1 MKVAILSPYPT
12 FPFKNELGC
21 SSVSYENNATWTV
34 ALVNHLA
41 KIPDTKVHVVTESEN
56 IPESKTIVANGVN
69 LHFIK
74 APEKYKTL
82 TLWRY
87 DRARILRTLDE
98 IQPDIVHGQ
107 GIENQYGFA
116 AVSLK
121 WPHLLTIHGIPG
133 LSNQSRNVGLF
144 NRERIVELL
153 AHSTIKNA
161 RNIVV
166 ITPFVTEC
174 YDLPPDR
181 YRLFP
186 IPNAIEERFF
196 TVPPRPRESNL
207 ILSVG
212 AIDRRKGNDILLR
225 ALALLKLRGISVRA
239 IIAGPPA
246 DKTHIAELEQLIR
259 FEHLDVHFTGFIPP
273 NEVLALIQRCTML
286 ALSSRHETAP
296 MVVSEAMA
304 VGTPVIASRVAGVP
318 HMISDGVT
326 GLLFQSENVGE
337 LADKIQRLLE
347 DEATRSRL
355 SGNARKYALEAHHPD
370 RVARLTRA
378 AYEDI
383 LAGRATK
390 WVRSRSVE
398 NVLRRHPVV
407 AAAARRL
414 LAKVPLSVRLGKG
427 FWRWYTFFEES
438 ESWPAD
444 RLLEYQL
451 LHLRK
456 LLSEL
461 RRTSA
466 FHRERLREL
475 DIEKLDSLE
484 TFRASVPTLSRDEF
498 RKQFAELRSTEWQQQ
513 PVKKYQTSGTTG
525 SALQFYHRADDE
537 QREWAAICHQW
548 KRVGYVPAASRRTEF
563 RGLTRLGKLVEV
575 FPEQHMIRC
584 SILHLREEHVRHY
597 AGEIRRHGTD
607 FYHGYPSALYL
618 LAREI
623 CTRGLDFPQPA
634 AILLASEQ
642 VYDWQVV
649 QIEKAFPKTKIFAH
663 YGCAE
668 RTVLAGWCERRREY
682 HVLPQYALVEVD
694 PANSEIIG
702 TNLFN
707 SINGFVR
714 YRMSDTALKTETGVC
729 PDCGRA
735 YSPRL
740 IELGGR
746 MEDYLYSPQ
755 RGWISPAIVTY
766 ALKSLHA
773 IHEIQIVQNEK
784 AVLLVRYTVTPAAAA
799 SAVESERQ
807 AVAADLARLFG
818 PEMGVRFEQTD
829 GFARSATGKFR
840 WIICHLDELRDVGG
854 STAQQP
860 VNQGG

>member
-12 FPFKNELGC
+12 FPFAEELGC
-21 SSVSYENNATWTV
+21 RVVSCENNATWTV
-34 ALVNHLA
+34 ALANHLA
-41 KIPDTKVHVVTESEN
+41 KIPDTEVHVVTEADD
-56 IPESKTIVANGVN
+56 IPRSKTIVANGVN

-74 APEKYKTL
+74 SPEKYKTL

-87 DRARILRTLDE
+87 DRERILRALDE

-107 GIENQYGFA
+107 GLENQYGFA
-116 AVSLK
+116 AVSSK
-121 WPHLLTIHGIPG
+121 WPHLVTIHGIPG
-133 LSNQSRNVGLF
+133 LSNRSRNIGLF

-153 AHSTIKNA
+153 AHSIIKNA

-196 TVPPRPRESNL
+196 TVPPCPRESNL
-207 ILSVG
+207 ILAVG

-225 ALALLKLRGISVRA
+225 ALALLKRRRISVRA

-246 DKTHIAELEQLIR
+246 DKTHVAELEQLIR
-259 FEHLDVHFTGFIPP
+259 DEHLDVHFTGFIPP
-273 NEVLALIQRCTML
+273 DQVLSLIQRCTIFVL
-286 ALSSRHETAP
+286 PSRHETAP

-304 VGTPVIASRVAGVP
+304 VGTPVVASRVAGVP

-326 GLLFQSENVGE
+326 GLLFQSENVAE

-347 DEATRSRL
+347 DEPARRRL
-355 SGNARKYALEAHHPD
+355 GENARKYALEAHHPD

-378 AYEDI
+378 AYEEI
-383 LAGRATK
+383 LAERAPERTRSHSVKDAGGRHH
-390 WVRSRSVE
+390 VI
-398 NVLRRHPVV
+398 
-407 AAAARRL
+407 AAARRI
-414 LAKVPLSVRLGKG
+414 LAIVPLSFRLGKG
-427 FWRWYTFFEES
+427 FWRWYAFLEES

-451 LHLRK
+451 LHLRT

-466 FHRERLREL
+466 FYRERLREL
-475 DIEKLDSLE
+475 DIERLDSLE
-484 TFRASVPTLSRDEF
+484 TFRACVPTLSRDEF
-498 RKQFAELRSTEWQQQ
+498 RNRFAELRSTEWQQQ
-513 PVKKYQTSGTTG
+513 AVKKCQTSGTTG
-525 SALQFYHRADDE
+525 SALQFYHRADDA

-548 KRVGYVPAASRRTEF
+548 KRVGYAAGSSRRAEF
-563 RGLTRLGKLVEV
+563 RGLTSPGKLVEV

-623 CTRGLDFPQPA
+623 CARSLDFPQPA

-642 VYDWQVV
+642 VHDWQVA
-649 QIEKAFPKTKIFAH
+649 QIEKAFPEAKIFAH

-668 RTVLAGWCERRREY
+668 RTVLAGWCEHRREY

-694 PANSEIIG
+694 PTNSEIIG

-714 YRMSDTALKTETGVC
+714 YRMSDTALQTETGVC

-746 MEDYLYSPQ
+746 WEDYLYSPQ
-755 RGWISPAIVTY
+755 RGWIPPAIVTY

-784 AVLLVRYTVTPAAAA
+784 GALLVRHTVAPAAVAA
-799 SAVESERQ
+799 AVEHERQ
-807 AVAADLARLFG
+807 IVAADLAHLFG
-818 PEMGVRFEQTD
+818 PEMRVRFEQAD

-840 WIICHLDELRDVGG
+840 WIICQLDEMRDVGG
-854 STAQQP
+854 RTTQQP
-860 VNQGG
+860 VDQGG